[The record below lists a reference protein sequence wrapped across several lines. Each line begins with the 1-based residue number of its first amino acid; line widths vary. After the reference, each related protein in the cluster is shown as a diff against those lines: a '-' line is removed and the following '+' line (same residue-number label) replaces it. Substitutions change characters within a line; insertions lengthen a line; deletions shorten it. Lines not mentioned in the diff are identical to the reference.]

1 MDVEDRELL
10 RRAREGDAEA
20 FGRFFRARSGLVL
33 GFLRP
38 RVASAEVAADLMCET
53 FAQALVVVHDCSRE
67 LPPIPVAWLV
77 TIARHELID
86 SIRRGRVADTTRRR
100 LALERVELSDRDLA
114 AVEDAAADAD
124 VLEQLRAALPADQ
137 FQALTARVLE
147 GREYAEIASE
157 LQCSASVVRK
167 RVSRAVAQLRLAREE
182 NR

>member
-1 MDVEDRELL
+1 
-10 RRAREGDAEA
+10 
-20 FGRFFRARSGLVL
+20 
-33 GFLRP
+33 
-38 RVASAEVAADLMCET
+38 MCET